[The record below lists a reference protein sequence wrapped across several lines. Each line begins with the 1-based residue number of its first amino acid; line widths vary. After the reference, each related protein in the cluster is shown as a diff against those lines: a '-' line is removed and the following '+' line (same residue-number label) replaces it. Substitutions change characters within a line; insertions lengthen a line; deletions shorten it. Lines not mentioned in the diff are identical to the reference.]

1 VLLRL
6 IAEGLQEHSLL
17 KAHLTG
23 SISLAESKNAA
34 RTLAREVKQRQS
46 EGLQAELWTP
56 AQVETYTGG
65 RLNTQGVMQAMWL
78 PNEGRIQPLTLLA
91 YLARQARQTGVLLS
105 GMANVLNCEEQS
117 SGDIAPCWQLTLLD
131 GSQLQADSIIYAV
144 GPTSE
149 ANARIYALAFALDMP
164 AGFPLFWDASPYTYA
179 DYRPGNGRLGVSGGR
194 YGRAGISKNDPNYFG
209 TLTEA
214 AQRWLPELTGQV
226 PRYRWAVD
234 LYVSAQLV
242 PQLRKLGEKAQGWS
256 IEGLGSLGVLPGI
269 VLGERAGKL
278 VT

>member
-1 VLLRL
+1 
-6 IAEGLQEHSLL
+6 
-17 KAHLTG
+17 
-23 SISLAESKNAA
+23 
-34 RTLAREVKQRQS
+34 
-46 EGLQAELWTP
+46 
-56 AQVETYTGG
+56 
-65 RLNTQGVMQAMWL
+65 MWL

-91 YLARQARQTGVLLS
+91 HLARRARQSGVLLS

-117 SGDIAPCWQLTLLD
+117 SGGIPPRWQLTLLD
-131 GSQLQADSIIYAV
+131 GSQLQANSIIYAV

-164 AGFPLFWDASPYTYA
+164 DDFPLFWDASPYTYA

-194 YGRAGISKNDPNYFG
+194 YGRAGISKNDLSYF
-209 TLTEA
+209 TALTEA
-214 AQRWLPELTGQV
+214 AQRWLPELMGQE

-242 PQLRKLGEKAQGWS
+242 PQLRKLGEKAPGWA

-278 VT
+278 VTQA